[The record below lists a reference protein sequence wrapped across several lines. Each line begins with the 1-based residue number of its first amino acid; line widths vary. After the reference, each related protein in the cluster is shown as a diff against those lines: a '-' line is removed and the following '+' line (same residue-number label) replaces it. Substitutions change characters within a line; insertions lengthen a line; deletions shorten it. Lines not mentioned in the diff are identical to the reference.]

1 MASKAKRPVLQLLS
15 NQAVLTGPQ
24 EIRDV
29 ENMHSKQR
37 CQRLPYGYQATD
49 HFKKPVVH
57 YAACMPEDGE
67 NHSSSHLSTQVQ
79 GFCRSAQTAYTSL
92 QSKHWHCWHGPP
104 LETKGWRSVPKGE
117 QFEK

>member
-1 MASKAKRPVLQLLS
+1 MASNTKRPVLQLVS
-15 NQAVLTGPQ
+15 SQAVLTNPQ

-57 YAACMPEDGE
+57 CAACMPEDGE
-67 NHSSSHLSTQVQ
+67 NHSSSQPEHPSSR
-79 GFCRSAQTAYTSL
+79 FL
-92 QSKHWHCWHGPP
+92 QERADDIHIAA
-104 LETKGWRSVPKGE
+104 E
-117 QFEK
+117 